1 MSSATRNPHEKAFSY
16 HAQAIGLAASLT
28 KPCCEI
34 IPGQAATSLSQTGG
48 ESYSTVKNFN
58 WKGLITFDEASS
70 YVTGSADHGAYN
82 TLTTSTIRN
91 LNIANMVQAEIVVA
105 RITSKHE
112 RGKPEGEITFAGSMI
127 RNLTIAG
134 ETVNVSL
141 DPTPFSQLPTFD
153 QFVKGCGK
161 TSVASN
167 AWVGEDK
174 DVATA
179 SLVSGGIS
187 CKAGSTKS
195 GYVVT
200 IPEFGTIYV
209 AQVLMKRGYRSLD
222 MLRFALGCPIAGTLT
237 AAGGGTN
244 GGEYFP

>member
-1 MSSATRNPHEKAFSY
+1 MSSASRGNDEKTFSY

-48 ESYSTVKNFN
+48 ESYSTVKDFN

-70 YVTGSADHGAYN
+70 YVTGSMDHGAYN

-105 RITSKHE
+105 RITSKHNL
-112 RGKPEGEITFAGSMI
+112 GAPEGEITFAGSMI

-153 QFVKGCGK
+153 QFVKGCSK
-161 TSVASN
+161 TSLASN
-167 AWVGEDK
+167 AWVADDK

-179 SLVSGGIS
+179 SLVSGEVN

-209 AQVLMKRGYRSLD
+209 AQVLMKRGYRCLS
-222 MLRFALGCPIAGTLT
+222 MLRFALGCPIGGSLDAC
-237 AAGGGTN
+237 GGGTN
-244 GGEYFP
+244 GSEYFP